1 MPSKKS
7 TEFQTNTSPQ
17 DTKTDDSKFE
27 TSTDKDRVVELENEI
42 IFLKEQNSSLLNEN
56 ISLRTI
62 LKDYEQMKN
71 NENVL
76 LEKLESATIK
86 EQEYEVKLEEFN
98 QHWTQLSQK
107 LSKCQEEIQSLTK
120 DNKRCIKEAEVNA
133 SHQETKIRL
142 LKEALN
148 KRNEDIKQVEETN
161 DDLIKLLQKWDE
173 KLLKL
178 DEDYR
183 FERMKN
189 EKYEQQLNSTVKNI
203 DSSFE

>member
-1 MPSKKS
+1 M
-7 TEFQTNTSPQ
+7 
-17 DTKTDDSKFE
+17 KT
-27 TSTDKDRVVELENEI
+27 
-42 IFLKEQNSSLLNEN
+42 NEN
-56 ISLRTI
+56 I
-62 LKDYEQMKN
+62 
-71 NENVL
+71 L

-86 EQEYEVKLEEFN
+86 EQNYEVKLDEFN

-107 LSKCQEEIQSLTK
+107 LAKFQEEIQNLTK
-120 DNKRCIKEAEVNA
+120 ENKRFKNESEINA
-133 SHQETKIRL
+133 NHQETKIRL

-148 KRNEDIKQVEETN
+148 KRNEDIKQIEETN
-161 DDLIKLLQKWDE
+161 DDLIKLLQKCDE

-189 EKYEQQLNSTVKNI
+189 EKYEKQFTLTVKKL

>member
-1 MPSKKS
+1 M
-7 TEFQTNTSPQ
+7 
-17 DTKTDDSKFE
+17 KT
-27 TSTDKDRVVELENEI
+27 
-42 IFLKEQNSSLLNEN
+42 NEN
-56 ISLRTI
+56 I
-62 LKDYEQMKN
+62 
-71 NENVL
+71 L

-86 EQEYEVKLEEFN
+86 EQNYEIKLDEFN

-107 LSKCQEEIQSLTK
+107 LAKFQEEIQNLTK
-120 DNKRCIKEAEVNA
+120 ENKRFKNESEINA
-133 SHQETKIRL
+133 NHQETKIRL

-148 KRNEDIKQVEETN
+148 KRNEDIKQIEETN
-161 DDLIKLLQKWDE
+161 DDLIKLLQKCDE

-189 EKYEQQLNSTVKNI
+189 EKYEQQFTLTVKKL